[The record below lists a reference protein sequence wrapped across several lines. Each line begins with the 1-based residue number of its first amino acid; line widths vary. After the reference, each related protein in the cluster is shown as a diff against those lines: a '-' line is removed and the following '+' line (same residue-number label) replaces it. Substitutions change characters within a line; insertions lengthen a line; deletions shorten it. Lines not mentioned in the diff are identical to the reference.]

1 MQKKMGKKKLVLHRE
16 TLRDL
21 NDRSLRQVAGANLS
35 DETRCLQCNL
45 DTGTSQIDSCN
56 SCVC

>member
-1 MQKKMGKKKLVLHRE
+1 MERKLVLHRE

-21 NDRSLRQVAGANLS
+21 NDRRLRQVAGANLS
-35 DETRCLQCNL
+35 AETRCLQCVP

-56 SCVC
+56 TCQC

>member
-1 MQKKMGKKKLVLHRE
+1 MQKKMEKKLVLHRE

-21 NDRSLRQVAGANLS
+21 NDRSLRRVVGANLS
-35 DETRCLQCNL
+35 DETYCLQCNL

-56 SCVC
+56 TCQC